1 VTRPEY
7 IASLIS
13 FNDRS
18 FKIPTHY
25 IIFRNDARG
34 HPFLTHQRPIC
45 MSLTLLAFTVSR
57 VVFCDTVCQVQKFPL
72 VLFFRANTVFLLPSI
87 KTPTLI
93 FSADER
99 FFNVILSFILF
110 GISSTCLLFN
120 LYMARNLYH
129 HYADFFF
136 LNLFHHFT
144 PSFVRC
150 VVDANTSPTWVR
162 RAAPVSAGN
171 PPVKTKSLA
180 KKLTTKKKVKSK
192 YVPNGCLRCSL

>member
-7 IASLIS
+7 ITSLIS

-25 IIFRNDARG
+25 IIIRNDARG

-57 VVFCDTVCQVQKFPL
+57 IVFCDTVCQVQKFPL
-72 VLFFRANTVFLLPSI
+72 VLVFRANTVFLLPSI

-93 FSADER
+93 SADER
-99 FFNVILSFILF
+99 FFNVILSFFLF

-150 VVDANTSPTWVR
+150 VVDANTSPAWVR

-171 PPVKTKSLA
+171 PP
-180 KKLTTKKKVKSK
+180 
-192 YVPNGCLRCSL
+192 NGCLRCSL